1 VWVIGL
7 GGLVIVVG
15 GVWLLSVVMAWGV
28 VGSGGVV
35 VISADE
41 AAKVASAYQFFN
53 LIL

>member
-1 VWVIGL
+1 VLIIGL
-7 GGLVIVVG
+7 GGLVIVAG
-15 GVWLLSVVMAWGV
+15 GVWLLSVVVAWGV

-41 AAKVASAYQFFN
+41 AAKMAGAYQFFN

>member
-1 VWVIGL
+1 MLVVGL

-15 GVWLLSVVMAWGV
+15 GGWLSSMVVAWGM
-28 VGSGGVV
+28 VGSGGCV

-41 AAKVASAYQFFN
+41 AAKVAGAYQFFN

>member
-1 VWVIGL
+1 MVVGL

-15 GVWLLSVVMAWGV
+15 GGWLSSVVVAWGV
-28 VGSGGVV
+28 VGLGGGV

-41 AAKVASAYQFFN
+41 AAKVTGAYQFFN